1 LPIVIDGK
9 RETRLFE
16 SKKDVWD
23 VIDLLIEEAKEFN
36 EKQGKDF
43 DLCQSILSQLP
54 FFACPN
60 VLMDKNI
67 HKDIERYI
75 YCEKFGLPPYKGSY
89 GDQPYRWVN
98 RSFAIKVAL
107 AKREKREIDGA
118 RSKKNN
124 S

>member
-1 LPIVIDGK
+1 LPIIIDGK
-9 RETRLFE
+9 QETRLFE

>member
-1 LPIVIDGK
+1 MPIIIDGK

>member
-1 LPIVIDGK
+1 MPIVIDGK

-60 VLMDKNI
+60 VLMDKDI

>member
-1 LPIVIDGK
+1 MPIIIDGK
-9 RETRLFE
+9 QETRLFE

>member
-1 LPIVIDGK
+1 MPIVIDGK

>member
-1 LPIVIDGK
+1 MPILVDGK

-16 SKKDVWD
+16 SNKDVWD

-36 EKQGKDF
+36 EKQGKDL